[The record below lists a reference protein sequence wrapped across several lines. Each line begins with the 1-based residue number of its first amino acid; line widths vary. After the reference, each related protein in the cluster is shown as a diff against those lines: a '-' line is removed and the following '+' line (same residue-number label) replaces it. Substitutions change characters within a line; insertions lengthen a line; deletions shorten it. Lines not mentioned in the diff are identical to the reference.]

1 MTPYLLAF
9 ELLRQLTLEPL
20 PFSGFQ
26 EKGVLLHIL
35 NDAFLL
41 DLPLETAKGALHG
54 FALEQSDFCQNC
66 LREIVRSNREYD
78 RHMFGKQQVNVREK
92 DLTEF
97 SVLYKNVV
105 TDHNCSVINEIPVN
119 AAAPISSA
127 HFFVIAEAKTNDA

>member
-9 ELLRQLTLEPL
+9 ELLRQLTLEAL

-54 FALEQSDFCQNC
+54 FALEQSDFCQNS
-66 LREIVRSNREYD
+66 LREILRSNREYE
-78 RHMFGKQQVNVREK
+78 RHMFGKQQWNVRGK

-97 SVLYKNVV
+97 SVLHQDVV
-105 TDHNCSVINEIPVN
+105 TGRNCSVINEIPVN
-119 AAAPISSA
+119 TAAAIGTA
-127 HFFVIAEAKTNDA
+127 HFFVISEAETNNA